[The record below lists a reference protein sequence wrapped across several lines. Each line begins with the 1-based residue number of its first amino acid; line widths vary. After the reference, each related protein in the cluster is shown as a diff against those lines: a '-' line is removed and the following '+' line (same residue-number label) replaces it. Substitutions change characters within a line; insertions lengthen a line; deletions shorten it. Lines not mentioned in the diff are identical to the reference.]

1 MVKIIASYNG
11 EKRTTLTHTPS
22 GNSITT
28 DAPKDNN
35 GKGESFSPTDL
46 LAASLGACMMTVMG
60 IHADKNSIDLSGSAY
75 EVIKHMAADPRRV
88 SRLDVVINLPMH
100 LSANQRNELEEIAT
114 GCPVKRSIHPD
125 IDVQLK
131 FNYNI

>member
-1 MVKIIASYNG
+1 MKLILLKTV
-11 EKRTTLTHTPS
+11 
-22 GNSITT
+22 
-28 DAPKDNN
+28 
-35 GKGESFSPTDL
+35 FSPTDL

-60 IHADKNSIDLSGSAY
+60 IHADKNAIDLSGSTY
-75 EVIKHMAADPRRV
+75 EVTKHMSADPRRV
-88 SRLDVVINLPMH
+88 SKLDVSINLPKH
-100 LSANQRNELEEIAT
+100 LSANQRNELKETAT